1 MKFCPKCGAKV
12 LVPEAKFCMECGF
25 NLDNLKTLTND
36 REISDMSSVLNIDK
50 QNDANLEMELQ
61 VCREYAERGYTLAKE
76 KYVEMQQTLEDE
88 RQKLLA
94 ADKEQSQ
101 MNRLQNTKLIEE
113 QKQGWER
120 LANRISKINEDI
132 EMLHERQKDF
142 SIIIYGRTMAGKST
156 LMEILTHGNGAS
168 IGKGAQRTTLDVRD
182 YYWNGLRITDV
193 PGVCSFGGAEDDRL
207 AFEAARSADLIL
219 FLLTDDAPQ
228 AGEAECL
235 AQLRSLGKPV
245 LGIINVKMAFDMNR
259 RDLSLKKLR
268 RLLEDTE
275 RIETICQQFKS
286 FAKNYEQD
294 WQDIEFVSTHLNA
307 AFVAQP
313 ERGNDEDVFAA
324 SNFAQVERFIL
335 DKVRTDG
342 KFLRIKN
349 FVDIAAVPICQ
360 IVKELYAHAGNSL
373 IGSKVWASKAEELMA
388 WRETFIERIQKRS
401 DEFAEHINKIIEN
414 EMEKFVDENYEN
426 KKAGEDWEKKVNSLN
441 LPQKF
446 NAFLQEVADECD
458 KKRKELSDEL
468 TQELKYHY
476 SGSTDFAVEMGDT
489 TPYAKYAWHIASN
502 ALMFVPGIGWAARI
516 GIGVGGAL
524 LGMLFNNK
532 EDNIRENKKK
542 LHDALVEGT
551 NPMIEKMHNDL
562 VRTINEQILEEGVN
576 GFYRTLEDME
586 NLLVNLGTAQSEI
599 ATVLCKKYKS
609 LNIEL
614 LKETITYT
622 KASAFVSSVD
632 NIARIPG
639 QYFLLVSENCKLD
652 CLNASILLG
661 ENFQVKKVKNN
672 YHLVSD
678 LIGDEITPKYF
689 QEYDEDGNISM
700 EAKIYLADKSAN
712 TTLWSMAEQI
722 IENPI
727 IMEG

>member
-156 LMEILTHGNGAS
+156 LMEILTHGNGDS

-193 PGVCSFGGAEDDRL
+193 PGVCSFGGDEDDRL

-259 RDLSLKKLR
+259 RELSLKKLR

-294 WQDIEFVSTHLNA
+294 WQNIEFVFTHLNA

-313 ERGNDEDVFAA
+313 ERGNDEEVFAA
-324 SNFAQVERFIL
+324 SNFTQVERFIL

-373 IGSKVWASKAEELMA
+373 IGSKVWGSKSEELMI
-388 WRETFIERIQKRS
+388 WQEKFIERIQKRS

-426 KKAGEDWEKKVNSLN
+426 KKAGEDWEKKVNGLN
-441 LPQKF
+441 LPQRF

-476 SGSTDFAVEMGDT
+476 SGNTEFAVEMGDT

-516 GIGVGGAL
+516 GIGVGGVL

-576 GFYRTLEDME
+576 GFYRTLKDME
-586 NLLVNLGTAQSEI
+586 NLLINLGASQLEI
-599 ATVLCKKYKS
+599 ATLLCKKYKS
-609 LNIEL
+609 LNTEL
-614 LKETITYT
+614 LKETISYT
-622 KASAFVSSVD
+622 KTPGFVSSVD

-639 QYFLLVSENCKLD
+639 QYFLLISDNYKLD
-652 CLNASILLG
+652 CLNTSILLG
-661 ENFQVKKVKNN
+661 ENFQAKKVKSNF
-672 YHLVSD
+672 HLVED
-678 LIGDEITPKYF
+678 LIGNEITSKYF
-689 QEYDEDGNISM
+689 QRYDENGNISM
-700 EAKIYLADKSAN
+700 EAKVYWADKSAN
-712 TTLWSMAEQI
+712 TMLWSMAEQI
-722 IENPI
+722 LENPI
-727 IMEG
+727 IMEV